1 MGILAMPV
9 RMLVLKLRG
18 VLPGEGRRAVEVME
32 QGRLTHQ
39 RGPPT
44 HSHTG
49 LAQGAQVALQSPLCW
64 PGREG
69 LLAEILEMRY
79 QGQSHD

>member
-1 MGILAMPV
+1 
-9 RMLVLKLRG
+9 MLVLNLRG

-44 HSHTG
+44 HTHTG
-49 LAQGAQVALQSPLCW
+49 LAQGAQVAPQSPPCW

-69 LLAEILEMRY
+69 RLAEILEVEDR
-79 QGQSHD
+79 GQSND